1 MKLLMFFKRNWWI
14 FLIVIM
20 LVVGRMFLGT
30 AIVKG
35 TSMTNTLQEHDF
47 LLIHKTKD
55 INRGDIV
62 AIWSSDLQEYLCKR
76 VIGLPNDRVEIIGN
90 KVKVNNEVLEEPY
103 IKEEIWG
110 STDRISVD
118 VPEGYVYVL
127 GDNRNGS
134 LDSRKFGC
142 IAEEQIYGVSL
153 IDLTKSIGITG
164 RTIIIVFIGLW
175 VLYFILLFFGKRK
188 NLQEDELKENT
199 DNE

>member
-1 MKLLMFFKRNWWI
+1 M
-14 FLIVIM
+14 
-20 LVVGRMFLGT
+20 
-30 AIVKG
+30 
-35 TSMTNTLQEHDF
+35 
-47 LLIHKTKD
+47 
-55 INRGDIV
+55 
-62 AIWSSDLQEYLCKR
+62 
-76 VIGLPNDRVEIIGN
+76 
-90 KVKVNNEVLEEPY
+90 
-103 IKEEIWG
+103 
-110 STDRISVD
+110 
-118 VPEGYVYVL
+118 YVL

-153 IDLTKSIGITG
+153 IDLTKSFGITG